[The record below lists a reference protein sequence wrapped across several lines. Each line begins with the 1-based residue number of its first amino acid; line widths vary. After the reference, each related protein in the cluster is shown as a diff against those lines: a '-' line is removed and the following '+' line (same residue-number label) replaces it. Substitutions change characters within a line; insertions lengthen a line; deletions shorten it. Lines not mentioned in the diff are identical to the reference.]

1 MAIVASGQITLID
14 LNDSKQ
20 LVSYIGASQAKTVIY
35 NPNNEQYTPNYA
47 SAPQVLTPQLFVAG
61 SSQDLASQAKSVKWY
76 YQVNSGGDP
85 VEITES
91 DSTYELGT
99 DSVKTLTIKSNVL
112 TSAVTMTYICEMV
125 FTDPDTGFD
134 VVTKADIELVKVTN
148 GQKGDDGRDGRNAI
162 MAVLTND
169 SHVIPTDKSGGNGNY
184 TGASTTIKVYEGA
197 TDVSSSWTA
206 SATASSGVTGTL
218 NDKTYTVTDMT
229 TDTGYVD
236 ITVSRSG
243 YASITKRFNLSKSK
257 KGEDGTTPRTYWLVV
272 DTSAIAKTKNG
283 SYTPAKINLT
293 AKTQE
298 GASSPINYD
307 GRFKIS
313 ESTDGTT
320 FTTKYTSSSNQS
332 TYTYPASGNFPSN
345 LKAIKVEL
353 FRADSTSDLLDEQV
367 IPVVT
372 DGADGR
378 DGIDSVI
385 ATVWTPDGNMIRNHE
400 GTLKATVT
408 VYKGATEVTPSA
420 FKWYIQ
426 DPTATTS
433 SGGDADGGN
442 GWRLLTSTWNA
453 GVTGYTTDT
462 ITIPA
467 SAIAGV
473 ESFKCVATYGGEK
486 YKDVC
491 TVIDVTDPIVVSI
504 IGLNTFK
511 NGQGES
517 SYTAKLYRNGMEI
530 DTSGTEFTY
539 KWYLYKEDGQL
550 DTEFGTKTGKTITV
564 NADDFFVRAN
574 LVCEV
579 SE

>member
-35 NPNNEQYTPNYA
+35 NPNNGQYTPNYA
-47 SAPQVLTPQLFVAG
+47 STPQVLTPQLFVAG

-112 TSAVTMTYICEMV
+112 TSAVTMTYICEIV

-148 GQKGDDGRDGRNAI
+148 GQK
-162 MAVLTND
+162 
-169 SHVIPTDKSGGNGNY
+169 
-184 TGASTTIKVYEGA
+184 
-197 TDVSSSWTA
+197 
-206 SATASSGVTGTL
+206 
-218 NDKTYTVTDMT
+218 
-229 TDTGYVD
+229 
-236 ITVSRSG
+236 
-243 YASITKRFNLSKSK
+243 
-257 KGEDGTTPRTYWLVV
+257 
-272 DTSAIAKTKNG
+272 
-283 SYTPAKINLT
+283 
-293 AKTQE
+293 
-298 GASSPINYD
+298 
-307 GRFKIS
+307 
-313 ESTDGTT
+313 
-320 FTTKYTSSSNQS
+320 
-332 TYTYPASGNFPSN
+332 
-345 LKAIKVEL
+345 
-353 FRADSTSDLLDEQV
+353 
-367 IPVVT
+367 
-372 DGADGR
+372 GADGR

-408 VYKGATEVTPSA
+408 VYKGTTEVAPSA

-473 ESFKCVATYGGEK
+473 ESFKCVATYGGKK

-539 KWYLYKEDGQL
+539 KWYLYKENGQL
-550 DTEFGTKTGKTITV
+550 DTAFGTKTGKTITV
-564 NADDFFVRAN
+564 NADDFLIRAN

>member
-35 NPNNEQYTPNYA
+35 NPNNGVYTPNYA
-47 SAPQVLTPQLFVAG
+47 NTNQVLTPQLFVAG
-61 SSQDLASQAKSVKWY
+61 TNQDLASQAKSTKWY
-76 YQVNSGGDP
+76 YQTNSAGTP

-91 DSTYELGT
+91 GGGYTLGT
-99 DSVKTLTIKSNVL
+99 GSVKTLTISSNVL
-112 TSAVTMTYICEMV
+112 ASVVTMTYICEMV

-134 VVTKADIELVKVTN
+134 VITKADIELVKVTN
-148 GQKGDDGRDGRNAI
+148 GQKGTDGQDGRNAI

-169 SHVIPTDKSGGNGNY
+169 SHVIPTDESGENGNY
-184 TGASTTIKVYEGA
+184 IGANTTIVVYEGA

-218 NDKTYTVTDMT
+218 NDKTYTVTDMA

-257 KGEDGTTPRTYWLVV
+257 KGEDGTTPTTYWLISSVP
-272 DTSAIAKTKNG
+272 AIAKTKAG
-283 SYTPAKINLT
+283 SLVPSKVTVSAKSQIGTGSPT
-293 AKTQE
+293 AY
-298 GASSPINYD
+298 S
-307 GRFKIS
+307 GRFRIS

-320 FTTKYTSSSNQS
+320 FTAKYTSSSDQS
-332 TYTYPASGNFPSN
+332 SYEYTPSTTN
-345 LKAIKVEL
+345 IKALKVEL
-353 FRADSTSDLLDEQV
+353 FLAGETSNLLDEQI

-372 DGADGR
+372 DGSDGR

-385 ATVWTPDGNMIRNHE
+385 ATVWTPDGNMIKNHE

-408 VYKGATEVTPSA
+408 VYKGTTEVTPSA

-433 SGGDADGGN
+433 SGGDEDGGN

-453 GVTGYTTDT
+453 GVTGYTTAT

-473 ESFKCVATYGGEK
+473 ESFKCVAIYGGNK
-486 YKDVC
+486 YEDVC
-491 TVIDVTDPIVVSI
+491 TVIDVTEPIVVSI

-539 KWYLYKEDGQL
+539 KWYLYKENGQL
-550 DTEFGTKTGKTITV
+550 DTAFGTKTGKTITV

-574 LVCEV
+574 LVCEI

>member
-35 NPNNEQYTPNYA
+35 NPNNGVYTPNYA
-47 SAPQVLTPQLFVAG
+47 NTNQVLTPQLFVAG
-61 SSQDLASQAKSVKWY
+61 TNQDLASQAKSTKWY
-76 YQVNSGGDP
+76 YQTNSAGTP

-91 DSTYELGT
+91 GGGYTLGAG
-99 DSVKTLTIKSNVL
+99 SVKTLTISSNVL
-112 TSAVTMTYICEMV
+112 ASAVTMTYICEMV

-134 VVTKADIELVKVTN
+134 VITKADIELVKVTN
-148 GQKGDDGRDGRNAI
+148 GQKGADGQDGRNAI

-169 SHVIPTDKSGGNGNY
+169 SHVIPTDESGGNGNY
-184 TGASTTIKVYEGA
+184 IGANTTIVVYDGA

-243 YASITKRFNLSKSK
+243 YDSITKRFNLSKSK
-257 KGEDGTTPRTYWLVV
+257 KGEDGTTPITYWLISSVP
-272 DTSAIAKTKNG
+272 AIAKTKAG
-283 SYTPAKINLT
+283 SLVPSKVTVSAKSQRGTGSPT
-293 AKTQE
+293 AY
-298 GASSPINYD
+298 S
-307 GRFKIS
+307 GRFRIS

-320 FTTKYTSSSNQS
+320 FTAKYTSSSDQS
-332 TYTYPASGNFPSN
+332 SYEYTPSTTN
-345 LKAIKVEL
+345 IKALKVEL
-353 FRADSTSDLLDEQV
+353 FLAGETSNLLDEQI

-372 DGADGR
+372 DGSDGR

-408 VYKGATEVTPSA
+408 VYKGTTEVTPSA

-453 GVTGYTTDT
+453 GVTGYTTAT

-473 ESFKCVATYGGEK
+473 ESFKCVAIYGGNK
-486 YKDVC
+486 YEDVC

-504 IGLNTFK
+504 VGLNTFK

-539 KWYLYKEDGQL
+539 KWYLYKENGQL
-550 DTEFGTKTGKTITV
+550 DTAFGTKTGKTITV
-564 NADDFFVRAN
+564 NADDFFIRAN

>member
-35 NPNNEQYTPNYA
+35 NPNNGVYTPNYA
-47 SAPQVLTPQLFVAG
+47 NTNQVLTPQLFVAG
-61 SSQDLASQAKSVKWY
+61 TNQDLASQAKSTKWY
-76 YQVNSGGDP
+76 YQTNSAGTP

-91 DSTYELGT
+91 GGGYTLGT
-99 DSVKTLTIKSNVL
+99 GSVKTLTISSNVL
-112 TSAVTMTYICEMV
+112 SSAVTMTYICEMV

-134 VVTKADIELVKVTN
+134 VITKADIELVKVTN
-148 GQKGDDGRDGRNAI
+148 GQKGTDGQDGRNAI

-169 SHVIPTDKSGGNGNY
+169 SHVIPTDESGENGNY
-184 TGASTTIKVYEGA
+184 IGANTTIVVYEGA

-218 NDKTYTVTDMT
+218 NDKTYTVTDMA

-257 KGEDGTTPRTYWLVV
+257 KGEDGTTPTTYWLISSVP
-272 DTSAIAKTKNG
+272 AIAKTKAG
-283 SYTPAKINLT
+283 SLVPSKVTVSAKSQIGTGSPT
-293 AKTQE
+293 AY
-298 GASSPINYD
+298 S
-307 GRFKIS
+307 GRFRIS

-320 FTTKYTSSSNQS
+320 FTAKYTSSSDQS
-332 TYTYPASGNFPSN
+332 SYEYTPSTTN
-345 LKAIKVEL
+345 IKALKVEL
-353 FRADSTSDLLDEQV
+353 FLAGETSNLLDEQI

-372 DGADGR
+372 DGSDGR

-385 ATVWTPDGNMIRNHE
+385 ATVWTPDGNMIKNHE

-408 VYKGATEVTPSA
+408 VYKGTTEVTPSA

-433 SGGDADGGN
+433 SGGDEDGGN

-453 GVTGYTTDT
+453 GVTGYTTAT

-473 ESFKCVATYGGEK
+473 ESFKCVAIYGENK
-486 YKDVC
+486 YEDVC
-491 TVIDVTDPIVVSI
+491 TVIDVTEPIVVSI

-539 KWYLYKEDGQL
+539 KWYLYKENGQL
-550 DTEFGTKTGKTITV
+550 DTAFGTKTGKTITV

>member
-35 NPNNEQYTPNYA
+35 NPNNGQYIPNYA
-47 SAPQVLTPQLFVAG
+47 STPQVLTPQLFIAG
-61 SSQDLASQAKSVKWY
+61 TSQDLASQAKSVKWY
-76 YQVNSGGDP
+76 YQVNSGGNP
-85 VEITES
+85 IEITDN

-112 TSAVTMTYICEMV
+112 ASAVTIKYICEMV

-134 VVTKADIELVKVTN
+134 VITKADIELVKVTN
-148 GQKGDDGRDGRNAI
+148 GQKGADGKDGRSAI

-169 SHVIPTDKSGGNGNY
+169 SHVIPTDESGGNGNY
-184 TGASTTIKVYEGA
+184 TGANTTIVVYEGT
-197 TDVSSSWTA
+197 TDVSSNWTA

-218 NDKTYTVTDMT
+218 NDKTYTVTNMT

-257 KGEDGTTPRTYWLVV
+257 KGEDGITPTTYWLVV
-272 DTSAIAKTKNG
+272 DTSVIAKTKNG
-283 SYTPAKINLT
+283 NYIPAKIT
-293 AKTQE
+293 ITSKSQTGTSAPT
-298 GASSPINYD
+298 NYS
-307 GRFKIS
+307 GRFRIS

-320 FTTKYTSSSNQS
+320 FTTKYTSSSDQA
-332 TYTYPASGNFPSN
+332 TYTYPESDNFPSN

-353 FRADSTSDLLDEQV
+353 FRVGDTSSLLDEQV
-367 IPVVT
+367 VPVVVDGT
-372 DGADGR
+372 DGAE
-378 DGIDSVI
+378 SVI
-385 ATVWTPDGNMIRNHE
+385 ATVWTPDGNMIKNSQ
-400 GTLKATVT
+400 GTLKATIT
-408 VYKGATEVTPSA
+408 VYKGTTQVTPST

-433 SGGDADGGN
+433 SGGDTDGGD
-442 GWRLLTSTWNA
+442 GWRLLTSNYNA
-453 GVTGYTTDT
+453 GVTGYTTAT

-473 ESFKCVATYGGEK
+473 ESFKCVVTYEGKK
-486 YKDVC
+486 YQDIC
-491 TVIDVTDPIVVSI
+491 TVIDVSDPIVVTITGLSI
-504 IGLNTFK
+504 FK

-539 KWYLYKEDGQL
+539 KWYLYKENGQL
-550 DTEFGTKTGKTITV
+550 DTTFGTKTGKTITV

>member
-35 NPNNEQYTPNYA
+35 NPNNGQYIPNYA
-47 SAPQVLTPQLFVAG
+47 STPQVLTPQLFIAG

-76 YQVNSGGDP
+76 YQVNSGGNP
-85 VEITES
+85 IEITDN

-112 TSAVTMTYICEMV
+112 ASAVTIKYICEMV

-134 VVTKADIELVKVTN
+134 VITKADIELVKVTN
-148 GQKGDDGRDGRNAI
+148 GQKGADGKDGRSAI

-169 SHVIPTDKSGGNGNY
+169 SHVIPTDESGGNGNY
-184 TGASTTIKVYEGA
+184 TGANTTIVVYEGT
-197 TDVSSSWTA
+197 TDVSSNWTA

-218 NDKTYTVTDMT
+218 NDKTYTVTNMT

-257 KGEDGTTPRTYWLVV
+257 KGEDGITPTTYWLVV
-272 DTSAIAKTKNG
+272 DTSVIAKTKNG
-283 SYTPAKINLT
+283 NYIPAKIT
-293 AKTQE
+293 ITSKSQTGTSAPT
-298 GASSPINYD
+298 NYS
-307 GRFKIS
+307 GRFRIS

-320 FTTKYTSSSNQS
+320 FTTKYTSSSDQA
-332 TYTYPASGNFPSN
+332 TYTYPESDNFPSN

-353 FRADSTSDLLDEQV
+353 FRAGDTSSLLDEQV
-367 IPVVT
+367 VPVVVDGT
-372 DGADGR
+372 DGAE
-378 DGIDSVI
+378 SVI
-385 ATVWTPDGNMIRNHE
+385 ATVWTPDGNMIKNSQ
-400 GTLKATVT
+400 GTLKATIT
-408 VYKGATEVTPSA
+408 VYKGTTQVTPST

-433 SGGDADGGN
+433 SGGDTDGGD
-442 GWRLLTSTWNA
+442 GWRLLTSNYNA
-453 GVTGYTTDT
+453 GVTGYTTAT

-473 ESFKCVATYGGEK
+473 ESFKCVATYEGKK
-486 YKDVC
+486 YQDIC
-491 TVIDVTDPIVVSI
+491 TVIDVSDPIVVTIAGLSI
-504 IGLNTFK
+504 FK

-539 KWYLYKEDGQL
+539 KWYLYKENGQL
-550 DTEFGTKTGKTITV
+550 DTAFGTKTGKTITV

>member
-1 MAIVASGQITLID
+1 MAVVASGQITLID

-20 LVSYIGASQAKTVIY
+20 LVSYIGSSQAKTVIY
-35 NPNNEQYTPNYA
+35 NPNNGQYVPNY
-47 SAPQVLTPQLFVAG
+47 SSTPQVLTPQLFIAG
-61 SSQDLASQAKSVKWY
+61 TSQDLASQAKSVKWY
-76 YQVNSGGDP
+76 YQTNSAGEL

-91 DSTYELGT
+91 NSTYELGT
-99 DSVKTLTIKSNVL
+99 GNVKTLTIKSNVL
-112 TSAVTMTYICEMV
+112 SSAVTMTYICEMV

-148 GQKGDDGRDGRNAI
+148 GQKGADGASGKNAI

-169 SHVIPTDKSGGNGNY
+169 SHVIPTDKNGDNGNY
-184 TGASTTIKVYEGA
+184 TGASTQIIVYEGA
-197 TDVSSSWTA
+197 TDVSSDWTA
-206 SATASSGVTGTL
+206 SATASSGVTGEL
-218 NDKTYTVTDMT
+218 EGKVYTVTNMT

-243 YASITKRFNLSKSK
+243 YSSITKRFNLSKSK
-257 KGEDGTTPRTYWLVV
+257 KGEDGTTPTTYWLVV
-272 DTSAIAKTKNG
+272 GTSAIAKDKNG
-283 SYTPAKINLT
+283 SYTPTKIT
-293 AKTQE
+293 VTGKSQTGTSAPT
-298 GASSPINYD
+298 NYS
-307 GRFKIS
+307 GRFRIS

-320 FTTKYTSSSNQS
+320 FTAKYTSSSNQS

-353 FRADSTSDLLDEQV
+353 FRAGGTSTLLDEQI
-367 IPVVT
+367 IPVVV
-372 DGADGR
+372 DGSDGR
-378 DGIDSVI
+378 DGIDSVV
-385 ATVWTPDGNMIRNHE
+385 ATVWTPEGNMIKNHE
-400 GTLKATVT
+400 GTLKATVRVFQGT
-408 VYKGATEVTPSA
+408 TQVTPSA

-426 DPTATTS
+426 DPSATTS
-433 SGGDADGGN
+433 NGGDSDGGN
-442 GWRLLTSTWNA
+442 GWRLLTSSYNA
-453 GVTGYTTDT
+453 GITGYTTDT

-473 ESFKCVATYGGEK
+473 ESFKCVVTYQSKK
-486 YKDVC
+486 YQDVC

-504 IGLNTFK
+504 IGMTTFK

-530 DTSGTEFTY
+530 DTSGNEYVY
-539 KWYLYKEDGQL
+539 KWYLYRSDGQL
-550 DTEFGTKTGKTITV
+550 DTSFGTKTGKTITV
-564 NADDFFVRAN
+564 KADDFNIRAN

>member
-1 MAIVASGQITLID
+1 VAIVASGQITLID

-35 NPNNEQYTPNYA
+35 NPNNGQYIPNYA
-47 SAPQVLTPQLFVAG
+47 STPQVLTPQLFIAG
-61 SSQDLASQAKSVKWY
+61 SSQDLASQSKSVKWY
-76 YQVNSGGDP
+76 YRENSGGDP

-112 TSAVTMTYICEMV
+112 ASAVTMTYICEMV

-134 VVTKADIELVKVTN
+134 VITKADIELVKVTN
-148 GQKGDDGRDGRNAI
+148 GQKGADGQDGRNAI

-184 TGASTTIKVYEGA
+184 TGANTTIVVYEGV

-218 NDKTYTVTDMT
+218 NGKTYTVTNMT

-257 KGEDGTTPRTYWLVV
+257 RGEDGTTPTTYWLISNVP
-272 DTSAIAKTKNG
+272 AIAKTRAG
-283 SYTPAKINLT
+283 SLVPSKVTVSAKSQI
-293 AKTQE
+293 
-298 GASSPINYD
+298 GAGSPIAYS
-307 GRFKIS
+307 GRFRIS

-320 FTTKYTSSSNQS
+320 FTAKYTSSSDQS
-332 TYTYPASGNFPSN
+332 FYEYTPSTTN
-345 LKAIKVEL
+345 IKALKVEL
-353 FRADSTSDLLDEQV
+353 FLAGGTSNLLDEQI

-372 DGADGR
+372 DGSDGRDGR

-408 VYKGATEVTPSA
+408 VYKGTTEVTPSA

-453 GVTGYTTDT
+453 GVTGYTTAT

-473 ESFKCVATYGGEK
+473 ESFKCVVTYDGNK

-539 KWYLYKEDGQL
+539 KWYLYKENGQL

-564 NADDFFVRAN
+564 KAEDFYIRAN

-579 SE
+579 SK

>member
-35 NPNNEQYTPNYA
+35 NPNNGVYTPNYA
-47 SAPQVLTPQLFVAG
+47 NTNQVLTPQLFVAG
-61 SSQDLASQAKSVKWY
+61 TNQDLASQAKSTKWY
-76 YQVNSGGDP
+76 YQTNSAGTL

-91 DSTYELGT
+91 GGGYTLGT
-99 DSVKTLTIKSNVL
+99 GSVKTLTISSNVL
-112 TSAVTMTYICEMV
+112 ASAVTMTYICEMV

-134 VVTKADIELVKVTN
+134 VITKADIELVKVTN
-148 GQKGDDGRDGRNAI
+148 GQKGTDGQDGRNAI

-169 SHVIPTDKSGGNGNY
+169 SHVIPTDESGENGNY
-184 TGASTTIKVYEGA
+184 IGANTTIVVYEGA

-218 NDKTYTVTDMT
+218 NDKTYTVTDMA

-257 KGEDGTTPRTYWLVV
+257 KGEDGTTPTTYWLISSVP
-272 DTSAIAKTKNG
+272 AIAKTKAG
-283 SYTPAKINLT
+283 SLVPSKVTVSAKSQIGTGSPT
-293 AKTQE
+293 AY
-298 GASSPINYD
+298 S
-307 GRFKIS
+307 GRFRIS

-320 FTTKYTSSSNQS
+320 FTAKYTSSSDQS
-332 TYTYPASGNFPSN
+332 SYEYTPSTTN
-345 LKAIKVEL
+345 IKALKVEL
-353 FRADSTSDLLDEQV
+353 FLAGETSNLLDEQI

-372 DGADGR
+372 DGSDGR

-385 ATVWTPDGNMIRNHE
+385 ATVWTPDGNMIKNHE

-408 VYKGATEVTPSA
+408 VYKGTTEVTPSA

-433 SGGDADGGN
+433 SGGDEDGGN

-453 GVTGYTTDT
+453 GVTGYTTAT

-473 ESFKCVATYGGEK
+473 ESFKCVAIYGGNK
-486 YKDVC
+486 YEDVC
-491 TVIDVTDPIVVSI
+491 TVIDVTEPIVVSI

-539 KWYLYKEDGQL
+539 KWYLYKENGQL
-550 DTEFGTKTGKTITV
+550 DTAFGTKTGKTITV

>member
-35 NPNNEQYTPNYA
+35 NPNNGVYTPNYA
-47 SAPQVLTPQLFVAG
+47 NTNQVLTPQLFVAG
-61 SSQDLASQAKSVKWY
+61 TNQDLASQAKSTKWY
-76 YQVNSGGDP
+76 YQTNSAGTP

-91 DSTYELGT
+91 GGGYTLGT
-99 DSVKTLTIKSNVL
+99 GSVKTLTISSNVL
-112 TSAVTMTYICEMV
+112 ASAVTMTYICEMV

-134 VVTKADIELVKVTN
+134 VITKADIELVKVTN
-148 GQKGDDGRDGRNAI
+148 GQKGTDGQDGRNAI

-169 SHVIPTDKSGGNGNY
+169 SHVIPTDESGENGNY
-184 TGASTTIKVYEGA
+184 IGANTTIVVYEGA

-218 NDKTYTVTDMT
+218 NDKTYTVTDMA

-257 KGEDGTTPRTYWLVV
+257 KGEDGTTPTTYWLISSVP
-272 DTSAIAKTKNG
+272 AIAKTKAG
-283 SYTPAKINLT
+283 SLVPSKVTVSAKSQIGTGSPT
-293 AKTQE
+293 AY
-298 GASSPINYD
+298 S
-307 GRFKIS
+307 GRFRIS

-320 FTTKYTSSSNQS
+320 FTAKYTSSSDQS
-332 TYTYPASGNFPSN
+332 SYEYTPSTTN
-345 LKAIKVEL
+345 IKALKVEL
-353 FRADSTSDLLDEQV
+353 FLAGETSNLLDEQI

-372 DGADGR
+372 DGSDGR

-385 ATVWTPDGNMIRNHE
+385 ATVWTPDGNMIKNHE

-408 VYKGATEVTPSA
+408 VYKGTTEVTPSA

-433 SGGDADGGN
+433 SGGDEDGGN

-453 GVTGYTTDT
+453 GVTGYTTAT

-473 ESFKCVATYGGEK
+473 ESFKCVAIYGENK
-486 YKDVC
+486 YEDVC
-491 TVIDVTDPIVVSI
+491 TVIDVTEPIVVSI

-539 KWYLYKEDGQL
+539 KWYLYKENGQL
-550 DTEFGTKTGKTITV
+550 DTAFGTKTGKTITV

>member
-35 NPNNEQYTPNYA
+35 NPNNGVYTPNYA
-47 SAPQVLTPQLFVAG
+47 NTNQVLTPQLFVAG
-61 SSQDLASQAKSVKWY
+61 TNQDLASQAKSTKWY
-76 YQVNSGGDP
+76 YQTNSAGTL

-91 DSTYELGT
+91 GGGYTLGT
-99 DSVKTLTIKSNVL
+99 GSVKTLTISSNVL
-112 TSAVTMTYICEMV
+112 ASAVTMTYICEMV

-134 VVTKADIELVKVTN
+134 VITKADIELVKVTN
-148 GQKGDDGRDGRNAI
+148 GQKGTDGQDGRNAI

-169 SHVIPTDKSGGNGNY
+169 SHVIPTDESGENGNY
-184 TGASTTIKVYEGA
+184 IGANTTIVVYEGA

-218 NDKTYTVTDMT
+218 NDKTYTVTDMA

-257 KGEDGTTPRTYWLVV
+257 KGEDGTTPTTYWLISSVP
-272 DTSAIAKTKNG
+272 AIAKTKAG
-283 SYTPAKINLT
+283 SLVPSKVTVSAKSQIGTGSPT
-293 AKTQE
+293 AY
-298 GASSPINYD
+298 S
-307 GRFKIS
+307 GRFRIS

-320 FTTKYTSSSNQS
+320 FTAKYTSSSDQS
-332 TYTYPASGNFPSN
+332 SYEYTPSTTN
-345 LKAIKVEL
+345 IKALKVEL
-353 FRADSTSDLLDEQV
+353 FLAGETSNLLDEQI

-372 DGADGR
+372 DGSDGR

-385 ATVWTPDGNMIRNHE
+385 ATVWTPDGNMIKNHE
-400 GTLKATVT
+400 GALKATVT
-408 VYKGATEVTPSA
+408 VYKGTTEVTPSA

-433 SGGDADGGN
+433 SGGDEDGGN

-453 GVTGYTTDT
+453 GVTGYTTAT

-473 ESFKCVATYGGEK
+473 ESFKCVAIYGENK
-486 YKDVC
+486 YEDVC
-491 TVIDVTDPIVVSI
+491 TVIDVTEPIVVSI

-539 KWYLYKEDGQL
+539 KWYLYKENGQL
-550 DTEFGTKTGKTITV
+550 DTAFGTKTGKTITV